1 MSGHSAGLCPRYHQA
16 VELVGRRWA
25 GAIVQILLAGPARYN
40 ELRSAIP
47 DINDRMLAE
56 RLRELEAEQIV
67 IRTVLP
73 EAPVRV
79 EYTLTEKGRALE
91 GALTAIGRWA
101 ERWIERPAP
110 TAAAPAATKTA
121 VPKTAATR
129 SGRALAGRLAAGS
142 TSRPKNRT
150 R

>member
-1 MSGHSAGLCPRYHQA
+1 MSEHSAALCPRYHQA

-40 ELRSAIP
+40 ELRAAIP

-91 GALTAIGRWA
+91 ASLTALGRWA
-101 ERWIERPAP
+101 ERWIEV
-110 TAAAPAATKTA
+110 PAAKTEA
-121 VPKTAATR
+121 PKEPAR
-129 SGRALAGRLAAGS
+129 PRRALAGRLAAGKS
-142 TSRPKNRT
+142 SHTKSGASRR
-150 R
+150 

>member
-1 MSGHSAGLCPRYHQA
+1 MSDHSAGLCPRYHKA

-40 ELRSAIP
+40 ELRAAIP

-56 RLRELEAEQIV
+56 RLRELESEQIL

-91 GALTAIGRWA
+91 AALTAIGRWA
-101 ERWIERPAP
+101 ERWIEVHAAQAVAGKVPA
-110 TAAAPAATKTA
+110 
-121 VPKTAATR
+121 
-129 SGRALAGRLAAGS
+129 
-142 TSRPKNRT
+142 
-150 R
+150 

>member
-1 MSGHSAGLCPRYHQA
+1 MSDHSPGLCPRYHQA

-40 ELRSAIP
+40 ELRTAIP

-56 RLRELEAEQIV
+56 RLRELEAAQIV
-67 IRTVLP
+67 VRTVLP
-73 EAPVRV
+73 DAPIRV

-91 GALTAIGRWA
+91 VALTAIGRWA
-101 ERWIERPAP
+101 ERWIDAP
-110 TAAAPAATKTA
+110 PAATPVASKA
-121 VPKTAATR
+121 PAR
-129 SGRALAGRLAAGS
+129 PRRALAGRLAAGKS
-142 TSRPKNRT
+142 APAKSPARR

>member
-1 MSGHSAGLCPRYHQA
+1 MSDHSAALCPRYHQA

-25 GAIVQILLAGPARYN
+25 GAIVQILLAGPARYA
-40 ELRSAIP
+40 ELRAAIP

-67 IRTVLP
+67 VRTVLP

-91 GALTAIGRWA
+91 TALTAIGRWA
-101 ERWIERPAP
+101 ERWIKVP
-110 TAAAPAATKTA
+110 AAAQADA
-121 VPKTAATR
+121 PKPVAR
-129 SGRALAGRLAAGS
+129 RRALAGRLAAGK
-142 TSRPKNRT
+142 TTRPKSRASQ